1 MVWNRGWLAMFA
13 PCVDQSFGCT
23 RLTPGATVEV
33 RDADIEGY
41 APGATEAIVR
51 WWHVIPDGG
60 GFRVEKLHEVVVAL

>member
-1 MVWNRGWLAMFA
+1 MFA